1 MPLPWKKTRVTRIS
15 RIVADLQSPKR
26 GGSLVVETGFPTS
39 LIDLF
44 VKNRDRLKKPSIK
57 KKKKSKTHRN
67 DNNQLENDTGDLR
80 APDPIPTNSHP
91 GFDDSTIRIEPI
103 CEEAENS
110 APSESVEGEDE
121 EETRVESE
129 THDDQSRVVV
139 FLSALKVFA
148 VVVLALSTKKLTVG
162 ITLSAFVLLFLEY
175 VGKSLILRFL
185 ELFRYKKEV
194 SELVGGHE
202 SKSSIEE
209 IEVVEANNNGKINSG
224 VNNEESLNERADLEL
239 FIEAKRCGF
248 SDTKEV
254 VKDGEGEDLVVEKK
268 KSNSK
273 KAKIRAKIIEKFVPK
288 KLRGSKRGKK
298 DGQGEDKVERF
309 EQEQEQQAE
318 DQGSDVRE
326 IREIEIEEEKE
337 GRFYEVDE
345 ANELLMV
352 SEEKQGGQ
360 REQKREGRKGNWV
373 YITLFLIVLVGLSGG
388 RVLALLLTIAWCF
401 VLKLIG
407 RQRRSSLVI
416 SS

>member
-1 MPLPWKKTRVTRIS
+1 M
-15 RIVADLQSPKR
+15 
-26 GGSLVVETGFPTS
+26 
-39 LIDLF
+39 
-44 VKNRDRLKKPSIK
+44 
-57 KKKKSKTHRN
+57 
-67 DNNQLENDTGDLR
+67 
-80 APDPIPTNSHP
+80 
-91 GFDDSTIRIEPI
+91 
-103 CEEAENS
+103 
-110 APSESVEGEDE
+110 
-121 EETRVESE
+121 VESE

-185 ELFRYKKEV
+185 ELFRYKNEE

-202 SKSSIEE
+202 LKSSIEE
-209 IEVVEANNNGKINSG
+209 IEVVEANNYGENNSG
-224 VNNEESLNERADLEL
+224 VNNEESLKERADLEHL
-239 FIEAKRCGF
+239 IEDKRCGF
-248 SDTKEV
+248 SDTNEA
-254 VKDGEGEDLVVEKK
+254 VKDGEGEDLVVEKM

-273 KAKIRAKIIEKFVPK
+273 KAKIKAKIIKKFVPK

-298 DGQGEDKVERF
+298 DGQDEDKVERF

-318 DQGSDVRE
+318 DQGIDVRE
-326 IREIEIEEEKE
+326 IREIEIEEEK
-337 GRFYEVDE
+337 GGGFYEVDE

-352 SEEKQGGQ
+352 SEEKQGGE

-373 YITLFLIVLVGLSGG
+373 YMTPFLIVLVGLFGG

-401 VLKLIG
+401 ALKLMG

-416 SS
+416 LS